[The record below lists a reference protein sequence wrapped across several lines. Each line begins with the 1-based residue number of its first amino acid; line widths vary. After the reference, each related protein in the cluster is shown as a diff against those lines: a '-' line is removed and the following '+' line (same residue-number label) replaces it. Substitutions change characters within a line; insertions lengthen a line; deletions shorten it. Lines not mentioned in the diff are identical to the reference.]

1 MRELSGHVDLLG
13 LGNLLQLLAVNKCEG
28 FLTVKRGQEEQ
39 TIHIAEGGIR
49 LLASTAPRIK
59 RVARLARI
67 VMGPQPIMPER
78 LRKILKGERLLG
90 WTLGRLVLAD
100 APVSKRD
107 VEEALRQQ
115 VEEEILDMFV
125 WIEAQF
131 EFVEGGAPG
140 HGVRNPLAHLALHA
154 NVTSLL
160 LEAARRADEVH
171 QMRRTLTSDDLRLH
185 KLPFEIHADELGED
199 VVRVDAIL
207 PLIDG
212 RRTLRTILE
221 ASIYPRF
228 ATMRAVH
235 RLLSL
240 GYIKVHD
247 REGQNLLFSK
257 HSRPV

>member
-28 FLTVKRGQEEQ
+28 FLTVKRGHEEQ
-39 TIHIAEGGIR
+39 TIHLSEGGIR

-67 VMGPQPIMPER
+67 VMGPSPILPEQ
-78 LRKILKGERLLG
+78 LKKILKGERLLG
-90 WTLGRLVLAD
+90 WTLGHLAL
-100 APVSKRD
+100 ANTAVSKQD
-107 VEEALRQQ
+107 VEGALRQQ

-125 WIEAQF
+125 WTEAHF
-131 EFVEGGAPG
+131 EFVEGRAPG
-140 HGVRNPLAHLALHA
+140 EGVRNPLARLALRA

-160 LEAARRADEVH
+160 LEAARRADEVV
-171 QMRRTLTSDDLRLH
+171 QMRRTLVSDDLRLH

-235 RLLSL
+235 RLLTL

-247 REGQNLLFSK
+247 RQGQNLLFSG
-257 HSRPV
+257 PAPPA